1 MKLLIIRM
9 IKLKRFTY
17 FIHFSKMKRHFSR
30 HSNLNQNFFSSFPSR
45 LIKLQFSHQSK
56 LNQIVFPFILSFSY
70 QELIRL
76 AVLINFR
83 IDEFDF
89 CSNLSIG
96 SNHYHLLWLSEHG
109 GFSRPEDGGINNSF
123 ETFAPMD
130 GATQPSYLRATAGP
144 GITYHHK

>member
-1 MKLLIIRM
+1 MTPLLPS
-9 IKLKRFTY
+9 LK
-17 FIHFSKMKRHFSR
+17 SQ
-30 HSNLNQNFFSSFPSR
+30 SNLSYSFPSR
-45 LIKLQFSHQSK
+45 LIKLHISHQSK